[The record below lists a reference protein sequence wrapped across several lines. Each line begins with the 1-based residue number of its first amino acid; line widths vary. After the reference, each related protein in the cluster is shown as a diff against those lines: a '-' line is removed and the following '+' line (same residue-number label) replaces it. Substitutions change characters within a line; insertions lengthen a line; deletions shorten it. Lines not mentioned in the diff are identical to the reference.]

1 MTQTPDTS
9 HTTTKDSLFWCE
21 RCRAVPPAVL
31 RCVCRALREGKLRRH
46 SGHAYP
52 PRSSDLGTGTTTA
65 GLTTDRVPR
74 VLPSFDS
81 RRKDHQNAKRPA
93 MGHRFGATACTVSS
107 QCRMCMLHGSA
118 RHVHAKNFDHGKSG
132 FILVLSSQMR
142 QCSKLVDK
150 TFKNLFL
157 CDSSDRL
164 DSSAVG

>member
-1 MTQTPDTS
+1 MNRTIVDGGAAQGRRVQPMTQTPDTS

-74 VLPSFDS
+74 VLPSFDAAFS
-81 RRKDHQNAKRPA
+81 VKMTTKTRNGRPWAIVLGPLHVQSLHNVGCACCMVVPVMYTPRTWKKWFHFGSEPNDA
-93 MGHRFGATACTVSS
+93 MF
-107 QCRMCMLHGSA
+107 
-118 RHVHAKNFDHGKSG
+118 
-132 FILVLSSQMR
+132 
-142 QCSKLVDK
+142 
-150 TFKNLFL
+150 
-157 CDSSDRL
+157 
-164 DSSAVG
+164 